1 MDAIV
6 DLSDNST
13 VNVNVLTHLKSQRI
27 NYLVTNKK
35 QGFKEAN
42 EQAQKELLTQFG
54 LQQYCGKDASQFSIT
69 SGDDASG
76 VLIAVSSLI
85 LSDRSE
91 AEIVEYLSLLSNEF
105 RTTGVFSEST
115 KQKLK
120 STRNYLN
127 GRLDE
132 VSDHIKVRYSEMGYD
147 VEVKDLAYYFDW
159 DNDGI
164 AGNELDDSPTV
175 KLSQDKIAIPSEG
188 GDYEV
193 K

>member
-175 KLSQDKIAIPSEG
+175 KLSQDKLQFHQRE
-188 GDYEV
+188 ETMR
-193 K
+193 